1 MKHKLYPVIIF
12 LISFILWTF
21 MLLTVDLQP
30 IGPMESTVGLASVN
44 GWFHSLTGV
53 HMDFYEITDLLSI
66 IPLGIV
72 LYFGI
77 MGLIQW
83 IIRKKIRLVD
93 YDILVLGGF
102 YVVVMVLFLLFEIWV
117 VNYRPILIEGI
128 LEASY
133 PSSTTMLVMCVI
145 PTAMIQCHRRIK
157 NTAARRYLLL
167 ILGIFMLLMV
177 IGRLLS
183 GVHWLT
189 DIIGGALLSAGLVM
203 MYDFVC
209 SLCKKK
215 SL

>member
-1 MKHKLYPVIIF
+1 MKQKFSAAFIL
-12 LISFILWTF
+12 LISFILWTLI
-21 MLLTVDLQP
+21 LLTVDLQP
-30 IGPMESTVGLASVN
+30 IGPMQSYVGLASVN
-44 GWFHSLTGV
+44 AWFHNLTGV
-53 HMDFYEITDLLSI
+53 HMALYEITDLLSI

-72 LYFGI
+72 LCFGI

-83 IIRKKIRLVD
+83 IFRRSIRLVD

-102 YVVVMVLFLLFEIWV
+102 YGVVMGLFLLFEICV

-128 LEASY
+128 PEASY
-133 PSSTTMLVMCVI
+133 PSSTTMLVICVI
-145 PTAMIQCHRRIK
+145 PTAMMQCHSRIK
-157 NTAARRYLLL
+157 NPAARRGLLF

-203 MYDFVC
+203 LYDSIC
-209 SLCKKK
+209 CLNAKTSL
-215 SL
+215 